1 MKRISGLL
9 LGLVFLVSGVG
20 VLSAQDMS
28 GATPPP
34 KVLVLYREFLKPGKN
49 GMTHEKSESAFVQ
62 AVTKAK
68 WPTHYFAADS
78 LSGHPRS
85 LFFFGYDS
93 FAAWEKDD
101 LAAQNNPALAS
112 EIDRAGVAD
121 GELQADADQTVMTF
135 DEDESLRAN
144 VDIAHMRYFEISIFQ
159 VRAGHQKDWEELVKL
174 YKAGYEKVPDVKWA
188 TFDVVYAQSTT
199 NYVVFNAM
207 KSASEID
214 QEDAQFKAFK
224 DALGEDGMKKLRDL
238 EAAAIESSQ
247 TNLFMFNP
255 RMSYPADEWVKADP
269 DFWKPKKV
277 TPMKAPEKAPIKAPG
292 L

>member
-9 LGLVFLVSGVG
+9 LGMMFLVGGVG
-20 VLSAQDMS
+20 ALSAQDMS

-34 KVLVLYREFLKPGKN
+34 KVLVLFREFLKPGKS

-62 AVTKAK
+62 AATKAK

-78 LSGHPRS
+78 LSGRPRS

-93 FAAWEKDD
+93 FAAWEKDTMD
-101 LAAQNNPALAS
+101 AQKNPTFAAA
-112 EIDRAGVAD
+112 IDRAGVAD
-121 GELQADADQTVMTF
+121 GELLADADQTVMTY

-144 VDIAHMRYFEISIFQ
+144 VDIAHMRYFEVSIFQ
-159 VRAGHQKDWEELVKL
+159 VRAGHNKDWQELVKL
-174 YKAGYEKVPDVKWA
+174 YKQGYEKVPDVKWA
-188 TFDVVYAQSTT
+188 TFDVMYTQSTT

-224 DALGEDGMKKLRDL
+224 DALGEDGMKKLQDL

-255 RMSYPADEWVKADP
+255 KISYPPDPWVKEDP
-269 DFWKPKKV
+269 DFWKPKMMV
-277 TPMKAPEKAPIKAPG
+277 PMKAPEKTPAKAPG